1 MKKKY
6 ILAHD
11 VGTGGTKAVITDLHG
26 RILQTAYR
34 SHQLYY
40 PQEGWVEQKPEELW
54 NAYVS
59 TTREVYTK
67 AGIDPDEIMGLGV
80 SAQMFNLIPVD
91 DHSNPLI
98 NMISWLDVRSVKQAD
113 RIMNGDLPEFLFK
126 KTGNIPTAKDIIPKI
141 LWLREVRPEIW
152 ERTSKLLDC
161 KEYIIYRLTGEIAID
176 WHGASV
182 YFLFDPYDKEWS
194 EPVCRR
200 LGIPVEKL
208 PKTYPST
215 HVIGELTE
223 KASESTGLKRETPV
237 VLCAGDVA
245 AAQTGSGSN
254 RDGKVHLCIGT
265 ATWIGISSSRFENNP
280 KKPFWALN
288 HIHPEKWII
297 AGEME
302 TGGGALMW
310 FKDTFCQDEVRR
322 ARKEGVSIYEFIS
335 RMATEIE
342 PGSNKLLFAPWLSG
356 ERAPVLDHY
365 ARGAFV
371 GLSLSHTKGHLARS
385 VMEGIAYHLRWISE
399 SMQNIGHR
407 INEMNAIGGGSTSD
421 VFAQIISD
429 ITGYQLNIME
439 FPLEAGAIGAALTVA
454 VAMGTYSS
462 VDSIDDLIGI
472 QKKIE
477 PGRENKNRYDDLYEE
492 FHEVYTALF
501 PVFRRLHTSR

>member
-310 FKDTFCQDEVRR
+310 FKDTFCQDEVKR
-322 ARKEGVSIYEFIS
+322 AKKEGVSVYEFIS

-371 GLSLSHTKGHLARS
+371 GLSLSHTKSHLARS

-472 QKKIE
+472 RKKIE
-477 PGRENKNRYDDLYEE
+477 PVRENKNRYDDLYEE
-492 FHEVYTALF
+492 FREIYTALF
-501 PVFRRLHTSR
+501 PIFRRLHTSR